1 MGYAILTATL
11 LLLIQYGKE
20 GAAVTINSN
29 SNGNVKNGN
38 DISLDISYTTQ
49 GLNPIVSWAINGT
62 SVAQLDNNIA
72 TVLPSYTPRLSI
84 IGKGSLL
91 LSNSTKKDTGN
102 YTVTITAL
110 GDTSATRN
118 FKVTVYDATLRATST
133 YSVMIITLLGG
144 PLIVCLGN
152 SL

>member
-29 SNGNVKNGN
+29 SNGNVKSGN

-49 GLNPIVSWAINGT
+49 ASNPIVFWAINDT
-62 SVAQLDNNIA
+62 LVAQLDKNVA
-72 TVLPSYTPRLSI
+72 TVLSIYTSRLSI

-102 YTVTITAL
+102 YTVTVTAL
-110 GDTSATRN
+110 GETPGTRN
-118 FKVTVYDATLRATST
+118 FEVTIYDASPRTTTTFGLMITS
-133 YSVMIITLLGG
+133 LLGG
-144 PLIVCLGN
+144 ILLAH
-152 SL
+152 